1 MSSIIKVVLSIY
13 GLLIGVAVIL
23 VIFFLTKRIKAK
35 KLENFEK
42 RDN

>member
-1 MSSIIKVVLSIY
+1 MSAIIKVVLSIY
-13 GLLIGVAVIL
+13 GLLTGVAIIL
-23 VIFFLTKRIKAK
+23 VIFLLIKKMKAK